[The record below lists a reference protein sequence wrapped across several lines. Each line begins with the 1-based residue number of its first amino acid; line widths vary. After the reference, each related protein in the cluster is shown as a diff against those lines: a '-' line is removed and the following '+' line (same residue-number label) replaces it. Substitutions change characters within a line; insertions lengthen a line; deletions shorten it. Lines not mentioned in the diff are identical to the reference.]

1 LKTHV
6 CSTNSEAVFK
16 ALTSSGPVVVDFF
29 ATWCGP
35 CKAVAPK
42 IGQLS
47 EKYENVRFIQVDV
60 DKVRSVAQQMQ
71 VTAMPTFVFMKD
83 GKEVQRVRG
92 ADPRAVE
99 KAIIDISA

>member
-1 LKTHV
+1 M
-6 CSTNSEAVFK
+6 
-16 ALTSSGPVVVDFF
+16 VDFF